1 MTVEVPAA
9 PIRRRLRFSLRALLI
24 VITVLC
30 IWLGIQVN
38 AARRQREAVTAI
50 LKIGGEVLFDY
61 QLVPPPP
68 GEPVEWMV
76 DRPAAPPGPEWLRS
90 RIGDDYFRNVFSVAI
105 NGKIITES
113 DLKQL
118 SKLPKLKQVFINN
131 TKIVPDG
138 TAIAQR
144 KATENDNENI
154 DTPFGTP
161 PSPSTANSVASST
174 VGRSIGDDDLAVFEN
189 LNRLTSLVINDAAI
203 KGSGLKSLLNL
214 SQLASLGLVNSQV
227 EDTGMEHIGKLVH
240 LKSLSLDGAKI
251 TDVGLKQLQELTNLE
266 SLALIDTDVTD
277 AGLEHLTS
285 KSVKLLWLRNTHV
298 GDRAME
304 HIGKITALE
313 VLFLDDTRITD
324 AGLKSLQRLKNLKTL
339 TLGNTNVTDAG
350 LQYLK
355 GLKKL
360 ETLPMDGTKVTREGV
375 RELQK
380 ALPTTQ
386 ISGP

>member
-1 MTVEVPAA
+1 VGVPK
-9 PIRRRLRFSLRALLI
+9 RRLLRFSLRAMF
-24 VITVLC
+24 VVVTALC

-61 QLVPPPP
+61 QSVPPPP
-68 GEPVEWMV
+68 GEDV
-76 DRPAAPPGPEWLRS
+76 DLAVDLHAAPPGPEWLRS
-90 RIGDDYFRNVFSVAI
+90 RIGDDYFRNVISVAI
-105 NGKIITES
+105 KGKIITES

-138 TAIAQR
+138 TPIVQS
-144 KATENDNENI
+144 KATENEGRDN
-154 DTPFGTP
+154 PFGTP
-161 PSPSTANSVASST
+161 PSPSTVNSVAGST
-174 VGRSIGDDDLAVFEN
+174 VGRRIRDDDLVAFES
-189 LNRLTSLVINDAAI
+189 LNRLTALTINDAEI
-203 KGSGLKSLLNL
+203 KGSGLKSVLNL
-214 SQLASLGLVNSQV
+214 SQLASLGLVNSRV
-227 EDTGMEHIGKLVH
+227 EDAGLEQIGKMVN

-251 TDVGLKQLQELTNLE
+251 TDVGLKRLQELTNLE

-277 AGLEHLTS
+277 MGPEHLSS
-285 KSVKLLWLRNTHV
+285 KNVKLLMLRNTHV
-298 GDRAME
+298 GDRTME
-304 HIGKITALE
+304 HIGKITTLE
-313 VLFLDDTRITD
+313 ILFLDGTRITD
-324 AGLKSLQRLKNLKTL
+324 AGLKSLQGLKHLKTL